1 MFCWPR
7 IPFIRPFVRSRV
19 SVPVPPSISTSA
31 IGFLL
36 LSDLYPAPHTA
47 RTSSPAPAFSLAA
60 CPSVPENVSSPA
72 PRSAVASLPM
82 FAITVSLPAPVLRL
96 FVIVAASVAAVVT
109 FILRSILSLPA
120 PALMLTAF

>member
-7 IPFIRPFVRSRV
+7 IPSIRPLVRSRV

-31 IGFLL
+31 TLLFLL
-36 LSDLYPAPHTA
+36 SSLAPAPHTA

-60 CPSVPENVSSPA
+60 WPRKPENVSSPA

-82 FAITVSLPAPVLRL
+82 FATTLSLPAPVLRL
-96 FVIVAASVAAVVT
+96 FAIVAAVVAS
-109 FILRSILSLPA
+109 ILRSMLSLPA

>member
-1 MFCWPR
+1 MFCWPG
-7 IPFIRPFVRSRV
+7 IPSIRPLVRSRV

-60 CPSVPENVSSPA
+60 CPRKPENVSSPA

-82 FAITVSLPAPVLRL
+82 FAVTISLPAPVLRL
-96 FVIVAASVAAVVT
+96 FVIVAAVVAS
-109 FILRSILSLPA
+109 ILRLMISLPA